1 MVVLFVEDEDC
12 GSADAIAG
20 VVMVVMKKKKKLVVE
35 RRVRKKVLVEVGWEY
50 IFMFFVRVGMM
61 DRVVE

>member
-1 MVVLFVEDEDC
+1 MVVLFVGDEDC

-20 VVMVVMKKKKKLVVE
+20 VVMVVMKKKLVVE
-35 RRVRKKVLVEVGWEY
+35 RRVRKKVLVDVGWEY